1 MLIYEKDNKLNIS
14 FENNMDETDI
24 VVGKDEVKIGEA
36 TISDNNVLPVP
47 EEGDTGK
54 VPTVQEDGSYALAN
68 AGGGGAAPF
77 VVTFNY
83 DSHDELWTVDK
94 TFTEINN
101 AYNSGSTI
109 IFFINYFTGVAVRF
123 EENGAI
129 GYGCTIIGANQDS
142 GTINGV
148 QMYIL
153 SILNNNTLICSMADK
168 KL

>member
-14 FENNMDETDI
+14 FENNMEETDI

-36 TISDNNVLPVP
+36 TISDSNVLPVP

-54 VPTVQEDGSYALAN
+54 VPTVQDDGTYALAN
-68 AGGGGAAPF
+68 ASGGSEPL
-77 VVTFNY
+77 VVTFDYN
-83 DSHDELWTVDK
+83 SHDQEWSVDK
-94 TFTEINN
+94 TFAEIDN

-123 EENGAI
+123 EEGSVI
-129 GYGCTIIGANQDS
+129 GYGCTIIGANEDS
-142 GTINGV
+142 GIINGV
-148 QMYIL
+148 QMYSL
-153 SILNNNTLICSMADK
+153 SILNDNTLSCGVADK